1 MSTATANFW
10 AGGLASNM
18 YWIPAL
24 REQPFFFLS
33 PLAMLI
39 KAFDN
44 VKNRIMSE
52 IQ

>member
-24 REQPFFFLS
+24 RERPFFLS
-33 PLAMLI
+33 PRAMLI